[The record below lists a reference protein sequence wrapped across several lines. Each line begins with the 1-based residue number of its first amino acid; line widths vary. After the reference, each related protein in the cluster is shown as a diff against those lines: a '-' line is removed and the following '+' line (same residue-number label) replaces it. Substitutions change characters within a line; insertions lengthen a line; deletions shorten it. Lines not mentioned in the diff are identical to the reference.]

1 MPAATKVSRNPF
13 AVLRKHREYRIFWTG
28 QTASLVG
35 TWMQSMAQGWLA
47 LQLSD
52 SALVVGIVASMNALP
67 MLLFSFHAGAMA
79 DRGDRLRIVRFA
91 QAVFLL
97 EATTLWL
104 LTWSGLITVPLL
116 MMLAA
121 VHGACSTIEIPA
133 RQALVFE
140 LVGRDDLQPAIALN
154 SSGFN
159 LARIVG
165 PAIGGVVI
173 AQLGIAWC
181 FGLNA
186 ASYGF
191 VLWGLYR
198 ITTLRAPID
207 PKDTVEWSIALVQD
221 TVRSSNQ
228 RALDGLKYLLQPGV
242 TRELLAMVAVGAV
255 FAGPIITLMPVF
267 ARERLLQGAGG
278 YGSLLSALGLG
289 GVFGALTLAGPLA
302 NAPRERMMA
311 AASVGYPILLIAL
324 AFTRDMWVALTLLPL
339 IGAALI
345 TFNSLA
351 NGLLQ
356 TRVADEYRGRL
367 MALYS
372 LIVIGLSQ
380 SVGAL
385 TAGAMARS
393 FGVHWAVGGGAF
405 ITLVYALLTLRR
417 RAQFAVL

>member
-1 MPAATKVSRNPF
+1 MQAAPISRNPF
-13 AVLRKHREYRIFWTG
+13 AVLRRHREYRIFWTG

-52 SALVVGIVASMNALP
+52 SALVVGLVASMNALP

-79 DRGDRLRIVRFA
+79 DRGDRLRIVRGA
-91 QAVFLL
+91 QTVFLL

-116 MMLAA
+116 MVLAA
-121 VHGACSTIEIPA
+121 VHGACSTVEIPA

-159 LARIVG
+159 LARVVG

-173 AQLGIAWC
+173 ANLGLAWC

-191 VLWGLYR
+191 VLWSLYR
-198 ITTLRAPID
+198 VQAARPSVD
-207 PKDTVEWSIALVQD
+207 PKDTVEWSIALLQD

-228 RALDGLKYLLQPGV
+228 RALDGLRYLLKPGL
-242 TRELLAMVAVGAV
+242 TRDLLAMVAVGAI

-267 ARERLLQGAGG
+267 ARERLALGAGG
-278 YGSLLSALGLG
+278 YGSLLSALGVG
-289 GVFGALTLAGPLA
+289 GVVGALMLAGPLSQ
-302 NAPRERMMA
+302 APRGRLLA
-311 AASVGYPILLIAL
+311 AASVGYPLLL
-324 AFTRDMWVALTLLPL
+324 LGLSLTRTMWVALALLPL
-339 IGAALI
+339 VGAALI

-351 NGLLQ
+351 NGILQ
-356 TRVADEYRGRL
+356 TLVADEYRGRL
-367 MALYS
+367 MALYG

-380 SVGAL
+380 SAGAL
-385 TAGAMARS
+385 SLGAMARA
-393 FGVHWAVGGGAF
+393 FGVHWAVGTGAA
-405 ITLVYALLTLRR
+405 ITLLYAVSTLRR
-417 RAQFAVL
+417 RAQITAM

>member
-1 MPAATKVSRNPF
+1 M
-13 AVLRKHREYRIFWTG
+13 G

-52 SALVVGIVASMNALP
+52 SALVVGLVASMNALP

-79 DRGDRLRIVRFA
+79 DRGDRLRIVRLA
-91 QAVFLL
+91 QTVFLL

-116 MMLAA
+116 MVLAA

-140 LVGRDDLQPAIALN
+140 LVGREDLQPAIALN

-159 LARIVG
+159 LARVVG

-173 AQLGIAWC
+173 ANLGLAWC

-186 ASYGF
+186 VSYGF

-198 ITTLRAPID
+198 VQAARPPVDA
-207 PKDTVEWSIALVQD
+207 KDTVEWSIALLKE
-221 TVRSSNQ
+221 TARSSNQ
-228 RALDGLKYLLQPGV
+228 RALDGLRYLLRPGL
-242 TRELLAMVAVGAV
+242 TRDLLAMVAVGAI

-267 ARERLLQGAGG
+267 ARERLALGAGG
-278 YGSLLSALGLG
+278 YGSLLSALGVG
-289 GVFGALTLAGPLA
+289 GVIGALMLAGPLSQ
-302 NAPRERMMA
+302 APRGRLLA
-311 AASVGYPILLIAL
+311 AASVGYPVLLLAL
-324 AFTRDMWVALTLLPL
+324 SLTRTMWVALALLPL
-339 IGAALI
+339 VGAALI

-351 NGLLQ
+351 NGILQ
-356 TRVADEYRGRL
+356 TLVDDEYRGRL
-367 MALYS
+367 MALYG

-380 SVGAL
+380 SAGAL
-385 TAGAMARS
+385 SSGAVARV
-393 FGVHWAVGGGAF
+393 FGVHWAVGSGAA
-405 ITLVYALLTLRR
+405 ITLLYAVSTLRR
-417 RAQFAVL
+417 RAQIAEM